1 MSNTPKVELTYELY
15 VHTIQLV
22 LSVWKSTK
30 LFSTKGDKQLML
42 IINSKHTYA
51 SIINTKYAL
60 VEGQPSMSLEQA
72 FGSKQFAQDITSAV
86 MQELLLG
93 SH

>member
-1 MSNTPKVELTYELY
+1 MSNTSKVELTYELY
-15 VHTIQLV
+15 TSTIELV

-30 LFSTKGDKQLML
+30 LFSAKGDKQLLL

-60 VEGQPSMSLEQA
+60 VEGQPSMTLETIY
-72 FGSKQFAQDITSAV
+72 GKQFAQDVTSAV

>member
-1 MSNTPKVELTYELY
+1 MSNQPKVELTYELY
-15 VHTIQLV
+15 TSTIANV

-51 SIINTKYAL
+51 CVINTKYNL
-60 VEGQPSMSLEQA
+60 VDKQPSMTIEQA
-72 FGSKQFAQDITSAV
+72 YGSKQFAQDITSAV
-86 MQELLLG
+86 LQELLLG

>member
-1 MSNTPKVELTYELY
+1 MSNTSKVELTYELY
-15 VHTIQLV
+15 TSTITNV
-22 LSVWKSTK
+22 LSVWNSTK
-30 LFSTKGDKQLML
+30 LFSNKSDKQTML

-51 SIINTKYAL
+51 FIINARYNL

-72 FGSKQFAQDITSAV
+72 FGSKQFAQDVTSAV

>member
-1 MSNTPKVELTYELY
+1 MSNTSKIELTYELY
-15 VHTIQLV
+15 TSTIELV

-30 LFSTKGDKQLML
+30 LFSAKGDKQLML

-51 SIINTKYAL
+51 AIINAKYNL
-60 VEGQPSMSLEQA
+60 VDKQPSMTIEQA
-72 FGSKQFAQDITSAV
+72 YGSKQFSQDVTNAV